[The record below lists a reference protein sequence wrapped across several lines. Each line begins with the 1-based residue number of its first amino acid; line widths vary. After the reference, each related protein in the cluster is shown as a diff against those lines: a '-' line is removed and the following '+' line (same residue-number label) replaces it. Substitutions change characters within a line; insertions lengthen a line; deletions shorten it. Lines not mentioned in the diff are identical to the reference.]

1 MHYRFLPM
9 DQSQVAE
16 RIAGQPPALGLTAIL
31 KRWLA
36 RFVEARNRR
45 AAIQVL
51 RYLDER
57 LPHATEP
64 DRAYMVALAD
74 DLRRSLR

>member
-1 MHYRFLPM
+1 MP
-9 DQSQVAE
+9 
-16 RIAGQPPALGLTAIL
+16 LGLTASL

-36 RFVEARNRR
+36 RFIEARDRR

-57 LPHATEP
+57 LRHATEP
-64 DRAYMVALAD
+64 DRAYMVAVAA
-74 DLRRSLR
+74 DLRRRLR